1 MKNREEKKSKENK
14 MAEASWEELELLL
27 ADENRADN
35 KLKGY
40 KMKQKGKK
48 GEEGLEEEKIPAAD
62 DDDSPSM
69 VCILH
74 KVHM

>member
-1 MKNREEKKSKENK
+1 MKEPKDGHPMKNREEKKSKENK

-40 KMKQKGKK
+40 KMK
-48 GEEGLEEEKIPAAD
+48 
-62 DDDSPSM
+62 
-69 VCILH
+69 
-74 KVHM
+74 